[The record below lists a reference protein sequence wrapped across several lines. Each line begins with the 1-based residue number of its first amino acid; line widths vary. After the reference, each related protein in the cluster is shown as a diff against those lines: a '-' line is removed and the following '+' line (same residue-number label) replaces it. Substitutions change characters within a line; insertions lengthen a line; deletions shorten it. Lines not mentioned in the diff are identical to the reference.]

1 MFICVEQIAVFT
13 AKCLTGKKTKRKVE
27 QLRQK
32 RWLSLSSLD
41 KLKWLPWRINIE
53 QVNVT
58 LTFQQTLYDRVD
70 VQLVGFCHARIL
82 LGSIKKQLL
91 KMLDVFNI
99 G

>member
-1 MFICVEQIAVFT
+1 MFICAEQVAVFT
-13 AKCLTGKKTKRKVE
+13 AKRLTGKKTGRKVE

-32 RWLSLSSLD
+32 RWLSLSSPD
-41 KLKWLPWRINIE
+41 KLKWLPWRINTE

-82 LGSIKKQLL
+82 SG
-91 KMLDVFNI
+91 LD
-99 G
+99 

>member
-1 MFICVEQIAVFT
+1 MFICAEQVAVFVP
-13 AKCLTGKKTKRKVE
+13 KCLPAGKKRKVE
-27 QLRQK
+27 KLRQK

-41 KLKWLPWRINIE
+41 KLKWLPWPINIE

-70 VQLVGFCHARIL
+70 VQLVGFCHAIIL
-82 LGSIKKQLL
+82 LGSIKKQLG
-91 KMLDVFNI
+91 MLDVFNI